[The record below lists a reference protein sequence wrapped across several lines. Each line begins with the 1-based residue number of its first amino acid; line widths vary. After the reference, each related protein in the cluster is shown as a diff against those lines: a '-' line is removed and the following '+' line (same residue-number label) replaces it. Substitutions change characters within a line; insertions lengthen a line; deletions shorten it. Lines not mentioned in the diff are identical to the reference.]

1 MYARVAKWEG
11 AEGEALR
18 AMAKEINADASSGPP
33 DGLPAKGML
42 FLLDPE
48 KGQALGI
55 TLFGSEDDLRQGD
68 ETLNSMNPPAEA
80 GQRASVEMYEVGVDM
95 RL

>member
-1 MYARVAKWEG
+1 MYARVARWEG
-11 AEGEALR
+11 AEGEALQ
-18 AMAKEINADASSGPP
+18 AMAKDINADAASGPP
-33 DGLPAKGML
+33 DGVPANGVL
-42 FLLDPE
+42 FLIDPE

-55 TLFGSEDDLRQGD
+55 TLFDTEDDLRQGD
-68 ETLNSMNPPAEA
+68 ETLNSMNPPADA